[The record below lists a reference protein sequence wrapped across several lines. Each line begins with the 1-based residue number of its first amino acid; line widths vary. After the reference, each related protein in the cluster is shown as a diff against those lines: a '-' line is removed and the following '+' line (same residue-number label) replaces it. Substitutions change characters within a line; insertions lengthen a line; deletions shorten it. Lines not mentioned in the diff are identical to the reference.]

1 MTEKE
6 IKQTRSFRCSPSLWS
21 MVESTAKE
29 QNRRTSEII
38 TEAITK
44 FVGKYVKEDTNL
56 TDTQIVELIDK
67 IQSLDSE
74 IGEVKKV
81 IKANKKIKRK

>member
-1 MTEKE
+1 MTDKE

-21 MVESTAKE
+21 MVEETAKE

-44 FVGKYVKEDTNL
+44 FVGKYVKEDTDL
-56 TDTQIVELIDK
+56 TAEQIIELMTK
-67 IQSLDSE
+67 IESLDSE

-81 IKANKKIKRK
+81 IKTNKKLKRK